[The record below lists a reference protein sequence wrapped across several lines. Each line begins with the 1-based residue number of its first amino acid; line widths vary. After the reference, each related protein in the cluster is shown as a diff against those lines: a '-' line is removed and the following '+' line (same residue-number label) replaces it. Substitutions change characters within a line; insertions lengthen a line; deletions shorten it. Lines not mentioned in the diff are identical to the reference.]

1 MRLKARFLLVLAVL
15 PAITLATG
23 CQKAYYS
30 TMEAF
35 GKHKRDILVDRVTDA
50 RDAQNEAKEQ
60 FSSALDAFTAVVH
73 VPDTDLRKQYDAMQ
87 SAYDA
92 SSKKAEAVS
101 SRIAGV
107 KKVGSALFKEWES
120 ELTQYDSDALRRSSE
135 QKLHQTRGQYD
146 QLIAAMERAESRIQP
161 VLTAMNDQVLF
172 LKHNLNA
179 QAVASLQNE
188 LVTVETDV
196 ATLIREMETAI
207 AEADTFISAM
217 AQP

>member
-1 MRLKARFLLVLAVL
+1 MMKHTPLLAAALLAL
-15 PAITLATG
+15 TFSTG

-60 FSSALDAFTAVVH
+60 FASALEEFTAVLN
-73 VPDTDLRKQYDAMQ
+73 VPDSNLRKQYDTLKK
-87 SAYDA
+87 AYDA
-92 SSKKAEAVS
+92 SAAKSEAVS
-101 SRIAGV
+101 SRISDV
-107 KKVGSALFKEWES
+107 KKVAVALFKEWES
-120 ELTQYDSDALRRSSE
+120 ELDQYSSENLRRSSE
-135 QKLHQTRGQYD
+135 QKLRQTRGQYD

-161 VLTAMNDQVLF
+161 VLTALNDQVLY

-179 QAVASLQNE
+179 QAIASLQNE

-196 ATLIREMETAI
+196 ASLIREMEKAI
-207 AEADTFISAM
+207 AEADAFISAM
-217 AQP
+217 SAQP

>member
-1 MRLKARFLLVLAVL
+1 
-15 PAITLATG
+15 
-23 CQKAYYS
+23 
-30 TMEAF
+30 
-35 GKHKRDILVDRVTDA
+35 
-50 RDAQNEAKEQ
+50 
-60 FSSALDAFTAVVH
+60 
-73 VPDTDLRKQYDAMQ
+73 
-87 SAYDA
+87 
-92 SSKKAEAVS
+92 
-101 SRIAGV
+101 
-107 KKVGSALFKEWES
+107 
-120 ELTQYDSDALRRSSE
+120 
-135 QKLHQTRGQYD
+135 
-146 QLIAAMERAESRIQP
+146 MERAESRIQP

>member
-1 MRLKARFLLVLAVL
+1 MKSYIFILSAVAAALLGVS
-15 PAITLATG
+15 G

-35 GKHKRDILVDRVTDA
+35 GKHKRDILVDRVADA

-60 FSSALDAFTAVVH
+60 FASALDEFTSVLNIEGG
-73 VPDTDLRKQYDAMQ
+73 DLRKQYDSLK

-92 SSKKAEAVS
+92 SSKKAGAVS
-101 SRIAGV
+101 SRIADV
-107 KKVGSALFKEWES
+107 KKVAIALFKEWEA
-120 ELTQYDSDALRRSSE
+120 ELDQYASDSLRRSSKE
-135 QKLHQTRGQYD
+135 QLGRTRGQYE

-161 VLTAMNDQVLF
+161 VLTALNDQVLY

-179 QAVASLQNE
+179 QAIASLQNE

-196 ATLIREMETAI
+196 AALIREMETAI
-207 AEADTFISAM
+207 AEADAFISAM
-217 AQP
+217 AQPE